1 MTDSIYNE
9 FSDFI
14 NSIKTSSIIQQTHD
28 IININKNNK
37 DTEDTNKKQRCAFCN
52 KKITASEYTISNCR
66 CNKKHCLKHRMPE
79 AHNCDNIKEIVE
91 EQKKNLDKSLI
102 KLEHNKTLNYI

>member
-1 MTDSIYNE
+1 
-9 FSDFI
+9 
-14 NSIKTSSIIQQTHD
+14 
-28 IININKNNK
+28 
-37 DTEDTNKKQRCAFCN
+37 
-52 KKITASEYTISNCR
+52 
-66 CNKKHCLKHRMPE
+66 MPE